1 MRMETSDS
9 ATTARGAP
17 STLDDRSIAELVR
30 ELSEQ
35 TSALARKEVELAKAE
50 LELKGR
56 RLGVGAGVF
65 GAAGIVGLYALGA
78 LTACAILALASF
90 LDAWLGALIVTVLY
104 ASIAGALALV
114 GKRKVET
121 STPPIPERAIES
133 TREDIE
139 IAKRSAKEGGR

>member
-1 MRMETSDS
+1 MRTETSDS
-9 ATTARGAP
+9 ATTARSAP
-17 STLDDRSIAELVR
+17 SAPDDRPVAELVR

-50 LELKGR
+50 LELKGK
-56 RLGVGAGVF
+56 RLGMGAGAF
-65 GAAGIVGLYALGA
+65 GAAGIIGLYALGA
-78 LTACAILALASF
+78 LTACLILALASF
-90 LDAWLGALIVTVLY
+90 LDAWLGALIVTVVY
-104 ASIAGALALV
+104 ASIAGALAVV

-139 IAKRSAKEGGR
+139 SAKRSAKEGGR